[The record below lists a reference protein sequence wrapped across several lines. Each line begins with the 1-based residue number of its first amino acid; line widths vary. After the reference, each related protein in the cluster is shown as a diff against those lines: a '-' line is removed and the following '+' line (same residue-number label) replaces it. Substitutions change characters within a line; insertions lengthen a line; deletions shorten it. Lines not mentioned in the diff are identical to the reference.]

1 MQPPSCSCQCKRHSN
16 QAVAARETVR
26 CFQRRQQ
33 PNSSDT
39 LLLSA
44 PTRSPACASKYGRL
58 PKRQA
63 AGFFSCDTC
72 VHGDE
77 VVLSRANT
85 ALLLLKPRA
94 PAEARRWRGKEGCW
108 WATAL
113 PPKAGARPG
122 SPPSLDGAECRFRRG
137 WDAHACRTSSE
148 AIACAVML

>member
-63 AGFFSCDTC
+63 AGFYSCDTC

-94 PAEARRWRGKEGCW
+94 C
-108 WATAL
+108 
-113 PPKAGARPG
+113 
-122 SPPSLDGAECRFRRG
+122 SCR
-137 WDAHACRTSSE
+137 
-148 AIACAVML
+148 IACSELTPHSLKPRRSPVALNAVVCLAATHERKPWRVRPTSGLCPNRTVEYIC